1 MENQETSST
10 VLRHP
15 QNQLKW
21 LEIAE
26 YSAFGAAVFG
36 SGLTLLFEQ
45 VLFVTTPII
54 LALFLNIINRKIFEE
69 KIQVHIK
76 NEVQELTI
84 EITSVFQH
92 LDTLPK
98 TMTEQTPELSINSP
112 LNLDN
117 FEYNI
122 ITKEDWETINIK
134 FSDIEEELQLLK
146 DLTTDLQKNLRYNL
160 QSTKNI
166 SMENKIEQL
175 QAQITKL
182 QELNRDIVRP
192 YFIRLIRAIKQL
204 QNTKKN

>member
-45 VLFVTTPII
+45 ILFVTTPII

-84 EITSVFQH
+84 EMTSVFQY
-92 LDTLPK
+92 LDKLPK

-112 LNLDN
+112 LNQDN

-146 DLTTDLQKNLRYNL
+146 DSTTDLQKNLRYNL

-166 SMENKIEQL
+166 SMANKIEQL

>member
-45 VLFVTTPII
+45 ILFVTTPII

-84 EITSVFQH
+84 EMTSVSQH
-92 LDTLPK
+92 LDKLPK

-146 DLTTDLQKNLRYNL
+146 DSTTDLQKNLRYNL

-166 SMENKIEQL
+166 SMANKIEQL